1 MIITY
6 QLFSLLLDKIFF
18 RRTKNYLYIY
28 IYNENQYKIYF
39 RHSLLNEWVFRRT
52 THSYLMITRFRF
64 QLMCYSFEEIKIP
77 NENKTFDLSSVWS
90 VHQKKKISFLR
101 SDLIRSSRE
110 PFRLLFG
117 DVNGLFRIIIW
128 TRWVNCFR
136 WFSSSRF
143 LN

>member
-117 DVNGLFRIIIW
+117 DVNGLFRRITW